1 MRGQYYMDEIRFT
14 AIGIVRSP
22 FKEPA
27 GTPIQPRAARG
38 VEGSVEVF
46 PEYAEGLRDLDG
58 FSHIILLCYL
68 HLARPFSL
76 RVQPY
81 LETTTRGLFATRSPS
96 RPNPIGLSIVRLVR
110 MEGTTLHVK
119 DVDLIDGSP
128 VLDIK
133 PYVPRFDDG
142 EDVRVGWLAA
152 RLRRLEETRD
162 DGRFAQHTGKEE
174 D

>member
-1 MRGQYYMDEIRFT
+1 MDEIRFT
-14 AIGIVRSP
+14 AIGIVHSP
-22 FKEPA
+22 FREAA

-46 PEYAEGLRDLDG
+46 PEYEEGLRDLDG
-58 FSHIILLCYL
+58 FSHIVLLCHM

-76 RVQPY
+76 IVRPY
-81 LETTTRGLFATRSPS
+81 METTTRGLFATRSPS
-96 RPNPIGLSIVRLVR
+96 RPNPIGLSIVRLVHV
-110 MEGTTLHVK
+110 EGATLHVK
-119 DVDLIDGSP
+119 DVDFIDGTP

-142 EDVRVGWLAA
+142 EDAKVGWLAT

-162 DGRFAQHTGKEE
+162 DGRFAQTPG
-174 D
+174 DGGD

>member
-1 MRGQYYMDEIRFT
+1 MDEIRFT

-22 FKEPA
+22 FKEAA

-38 VEGSVEVF
+38 VEGSVDVS
-46 PEYAEGLRDLDG
+46 PEYAEGLSDLDG
-58 FSHIILLCYL
+58 FSHIILLCHM

-76 RVQPY
+76 RVKPY

-119 DVDLIDGSP
+119 DVDLIDGTP

-142 EDVRVGWLAA
+142 EEVRVGWLTA

-162 DGRFAQHTGKEE
+162 DGRFAQRAGEE
-174 D
+174 GD